1 MSVTDLHACLRA
13 GALAGARSRLR
24 RWVTA
29 SAVVLLSHTAW
40 AQSPTAQPPAGQTAQ
55 DKTVADLALE
65 QVPAGISFEQYL
77 LALLRLNPQLTGP
90 GQSLKGDLKLPSAAQ
105 AGAIPA
111 EQARAQLMAMRRPNS
126 GPGTG
131 SVTGP
136 TTGPGAAPSTVA
148 SQALPTASET
158 TAASPIDAASEALG
172 VASAA
177 SPAASPVSATVPT
190 ASPDLPIHPWM
201 LISVGA
207 ALLVILL
214 LAFKR
219 PEDRP
224 APAAQRTEA
233 PPRRPNRSRPEPAA
247 DLSQGR
253 FTPALPAVD
262 GQSPR
267 PAPRPGPQAQPGAAG
282 RPPSVAKLS
291 DLGPLPSLDLGEP
304 AGGPDAAPKL
314 PQAKA
319 PPAPSAGPLDLSRIS
334 LDLSDT
340 PRREP

>member
-1 MSVTDLHACLRA
+1 MTALKACLRA
-13 GALAGARSRLR
+13 GALAGAGARLSC
-24 RWVTA
+24 WLTA
-29 SAVVLLSHTAW
+29 SAIALLSHTAW
-40 AQSPTAQPPAGQTAQ
+40 AQSPTGQPPAGQTAQ
-55 DKTVADLALE
+55 NKTVSDLALE

-77 LALLRLNPQLTGP
+77 LALLRLNPQLAGP
-90 GQSLKGDLKLPSAAQ
+90 GQSLKGDVKLPSAAQ

-111 EQARAQLMAMRRPNS
+111 EQARAQLLALRRPNN
-126 GPGTG
+126 GPSTDPVTG
-131 SVTGP
+131 SSAV
-136 TTGPGAAPSTVA
+136 PSAVA
-148 SQALPTASET
+148 SQPLPAASDP
-158 TAASPIDAASEALG
+158 ASASPIDAASETVG
-172 VASAA
+172 ETSAA
-177 SPAASPVSATVPT
+177 SPAASPVSAPGP
-190 ASPDLPIHPWM
+190 AAPPDLPIHPWM

-224 APAAQRTEA
+224 APAAQRTEP
-233 PPRRPNRSRPEPAA
+233 PPRRSNQSRAEPEA

-253 FTPALPAVD
+253 FTPALPPID
-262 GQSPR
+262 GQPPR
-267 PAPRPGPQAQPGAAG
+267 PAPGPNPQAQPAAAS

-304 AGGPDAAPKL
+304 AGGLDAAAKL

-319 PPAPSAGPLDLSRIS
+319 PPAPTAGPLDLSRIS
-334 LDLSDT
+334 LDLNDT